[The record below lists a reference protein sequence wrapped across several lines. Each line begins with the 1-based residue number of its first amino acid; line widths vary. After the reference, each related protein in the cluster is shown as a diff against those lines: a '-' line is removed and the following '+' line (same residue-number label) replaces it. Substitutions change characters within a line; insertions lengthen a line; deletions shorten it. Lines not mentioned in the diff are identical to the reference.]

1 MENEK
6 VYGYK
11 GINADMTC
19 RGMKFAVGN
28 KYHVDGDIDVCKN
41 GLHFCKRLIDVFDH
55 YPRDENRFFL
65 IAAYG
70 EIKTEYAKSVAS
82 DIEILR
88 ELNDIEINRNV
99 YGNGNGDGY
108 GDGDVN
114 GYGNGDGYGNGYGDG
129 EGYGYGDGNGDG
141 YGYGYGNGYGYVDV
155 DGNGYGDGDVNGAG
169 DGNGNGDGNGYGD
182 GNGDGIQRI
191 LLFV

>member
-11 GINADMTC
+11 GMNSDMTC

-41 GLHFCKRLIDVFDH
+41 GLHFCKLLIDVFDY
-55 YPRDENRFFL
+55 YPRDGNRFFL
-65 IAAYG
+65 VAASG
-70 EIKTEYAKSVAS
+70 EIKTAYAKSVAS

-99 YGNGNGDGY
+99 YGNGY
-108 GDGDVN
+108 GDGD
-114 GYGNGDGYGNGYGDG
+114 GNGN
-129 EGYGYGDGNGDG
+129 GYGYGDGNG
-141 YGYGYGNGYGYVDV
+141 YGK
-155 DGNGYGDGDVNGAG
+155 
-169 DGNGNGDGNGYGD
+169 GNGDGNGTGD
-182 GNGDGIQRI
+182 GGGYGYGGGNGIHRI